1 MTPHK
6 NMREHRRNRKHYTTR
21 MRLLALV
28 PLAFLA
34 ACAGVLESNRP
45 AREIYLLQPPSVTP
59 QTPAADAPRLVLSL
73 VTVPGLDTDDI
84 QVLAPNA
91 RLIPVA
97 NAHWPDHL
105 PEVMSSL
112 ARRTLVDSGDFSHV
126 TVNDLARPG
135 DWQLQLELQ
144 AFYGIQD
151 SAGATTLVRMQMEG
165 NLKCGENRKV
175 LRLENHANVQS
186 ASLAEL
192 VSAHQRALNDTM
204 LQLTQAIRR
213 DCAGVPEP

>member
-1 MTPHK
+1 MTPHEYRHLPH
-6 NMREHRRNRKHYTTR
+6 REHCITHS
-21 MRLLALV
+21 RLLALV
-28 PLAFLA
+28 PLAFLT

-45 AREIYLLQPPSVTP
+45 AREIYLLQPPAVTP
-59 QTPAADAPRLVLSL
+59 QAPAADAPRLVLSL

-91 RLIPVA
+91 RVIPVA

-112 ARRTLVDSGDFSHV
+112 ARRTLVDSGEFSHV

-151 SAGATTLVRMQMEG
+151 SAGATTAVRMQVEG
-165 NLKCGENRKV
+165 NLQCGETRTV
-175 LRLENHANVQS
+175 LRLENLANVHS
-186 ASLAEL
+186 TGLADL
-192 VSAHQRALNDTM
+192 VSAHQRALDDTM

-213 DCAGVPEP
+213 NCTGVPET

>member
-1 MTPHK
+1 MT
-6 NMREHRRNRKHYTTR
+6 RHRNTHNFTCI
-21 MRLLALV
+21 RLLALV

-45 AREIYLLQPPSVTP
+45 AREIYLLQPPSATP
-59 QTPAADAPRLVLSL
+59 LTPATDAPRLVLSL

-112 ARRTLVDSGDFSHV
+112 SRRTLVDSGQFSSV
-126 TVNDLARPG
+126 TLNDLARPG

-151 SAGATTLVRMQMEG
+151 SAGTTTSVRMEIEG
-165 NLKCGENRKV
+165 NLHCGETRKV
-175 LRLENHANVQS
+175 LRLDSLQNVRS
-186 ASLAEL
+186 ASLADL
-192 VSAHQRALNDTM
+192 VSAHQQALNDT
-204 LQLTQAIRR
+204 LPQLPQAIGQN
-213 DCAGVPEP
+213 CAEGPDA